1 MFEALQTSKT
11 TDINRYDYFLVLVKV
26 VFDLY
31 QIMANIEPDTDSGDQ
46 IQEQ

>member
-1 MFEALQTSKT
+1 MFEALQTRRQIKIDMIT
-11 TDINRYDYFLVLVKV
+11 FLVLVKV

-31 QIMANIEPDTDSGDQ
+31 QNMANIEPDTDSGDQ